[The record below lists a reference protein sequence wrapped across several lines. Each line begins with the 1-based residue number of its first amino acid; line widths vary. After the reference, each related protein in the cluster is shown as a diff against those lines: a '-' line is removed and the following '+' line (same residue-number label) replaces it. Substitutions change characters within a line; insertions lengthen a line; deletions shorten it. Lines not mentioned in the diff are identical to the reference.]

1 MYYDIANRRTMDK
14 LLINLWLSKYWN
26 YKQNKNNEKQQ
37 KKQLKINI
45 SVSQQYE
52 MVQNRASS
60 LSHLGSLYQVQRR

>member
-26 YKQNKNNEKQQ
+26 YKQNKNNQKQQ
-37 KKQLKINI
+37 NKLKINI

-52 MVQNRASS
+52 IVQNQASS